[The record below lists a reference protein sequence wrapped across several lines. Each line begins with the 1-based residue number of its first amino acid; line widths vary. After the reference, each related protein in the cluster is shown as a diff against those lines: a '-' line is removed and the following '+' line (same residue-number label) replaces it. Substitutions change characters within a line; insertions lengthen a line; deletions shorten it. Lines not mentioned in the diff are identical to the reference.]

1 MYAEDP
7 AEAVS
12 GQILLESRGAAQNIK
27 LHHGTLKISY
37 LENFSPLGMRDVAN
51 KLD

>member
-1 MYAEDP
+1 MMYAEDS

-27 LHHGTLKISY
+27 LHGTLKISY
-37 LENFSPLGMRDVAN
+37 LENFSPLGMRCS
-51 KLD
+51 K

>member
-12 GQILLESRGAAQNIK
+12 GQILLEPRGAGYAQNIK
-27 LHHGTLKISY
+27 LHHGTL
-37 LENFSPLGMRDVAN
+37 
-51 KLD
+51 